1 MICPAI
7 RTVLMSAFTLLT
19 LAGGLRAHIP
29 DKLVIDLEL
38 GEDWWEAS
46 SEMDVK
52 FAVVALLHHYLP
64 PDTGSGWIE
73 NLNTGQLELVRD
85 LTEKLY
91 RERFQ
96 FAIGG
101 ERVEMEVG
109 FPDYGNP
116 PLKFGL
122 GENEEPVVRVV
133 MRGPLPR
140 ERGAMTVTW
149 NARWGLPLALMMR
162 EAGETTGPVFLAE
175 LGETV
180 ELSAGEESAKV
191 GPRGVLGWVREGFLH
206 LLPLGPV
213 AGFHLGVELG
223 LVAVLGAAILLAL
236 PFLWKGAFARMRVSG
251 TLLDLSAPLL
261 ENC

>member
-7 RTVLMSAFTLLT
+7 RTVLMGAFTLLT

-46 SEMDVK
+46 SEMEVK

-73 NLNTGQLELVRD
+73 NLNTGQLGLVRD

-140 ERGAMTVTW
+140 ERGAMTV
-149 NARWGLPLALMMR
+149 
-162 EAGETTGPVFLAE
+162 
-175 LGETV
+175 
-180 ELSAGEESAKV
+180 
-191 GPRGVLGWVREGFLH
+191 
-206 LLPLGPV
+206 
-213 AGFHLGVELG
+213 GVER
-223 LVAVLGAAILLAL
+223 ALGAAPGPDDAGSWRNNR
-236 PFLWKGAFARMRVSG
+236 PGVPGGVGRDRGAQCGRGIGQGRTEG
-251 TLLDLSAPLL
+251 SAG
-261 ENC
+261 